1 MASDE
6 WSTQGGQN
14 GRPIKWSS
22 QLSGPATV
30 GQPSGP
36 TTGVQTSGPVTR
48 EVQLAVNYPSALDVH
63 EGTGGP
69 VTRGDDWTSDKWS
82 TQGGQNE
89 RPIEWSSKASGPATV
104 GSDGWTS

>member
-48 EVQLAVNYPSALDVH
+48 VVQLAANYPSALDVH
-63 EGTGGP
+63 EWTGGP
-69 VTRGDDWTSDKWS
+69 VTRGDEWPVTSGPHKEAR
-82 TQGGQNE
+82 TEGQ
-89 RPIEWSSKASGPATV
+89 SSGPAN
-104 GSDGWTS
+104 